1 MPSWLPAVIRREL
14 VDKYL
19 RGKVRLH
26 LQIYVKCDN
35 AQIYFLRFLERK
47 MQFPA
52 FCKCRQG
59 AQGRIGRAALK
70 KYALCA
76 DLRRGHKT

>member
-35 AQIYFLRFLERK
+35 AQIYFLRFLWRK

-52 FCKCRQG
+52 FCKYRQG
-59 AQGRIGRAALK
+59 ALGELWAAS
-70 KYALCA
+70 A
-76 DLRRGHKT
+76 